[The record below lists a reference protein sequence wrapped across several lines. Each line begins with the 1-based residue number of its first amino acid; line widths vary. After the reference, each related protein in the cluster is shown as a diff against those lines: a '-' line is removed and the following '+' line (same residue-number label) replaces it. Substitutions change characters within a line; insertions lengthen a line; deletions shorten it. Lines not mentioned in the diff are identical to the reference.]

1 MLEVASRIQ
10 EEVKAKKK
18 SLCNWQKPI
27 QPTQVGK
34 KMKINSKMF

>member
-18 SLCNWQKPI
+18 KGFV
-27 QPTQVGK
+27 TGK
-34 KMKINSKMF
+34 SQSNQLKVERR